1 MPAFTLIELLVV
13 IAMIVMLASLL
24 VAALSESKENV
35 KSLVCKNNERQIGLS
50 YRAILSDVPNED
62 LCDGSVGNWLAS
74 EMGRRE
80 LAWICPAAPRVR
92 DWARFSFGT
101 INTAWVAGV
110 SPRAGSYGGE
120 SSASRRP
127 GLGPGPERRQSVA
140 ADARRRIGWE
150 SG

>member
-1 MPAFTLIELLVV
+1 MKILQCENHRRARARGYVVKPHIPRSGQSMPAFTLIELLVV
-13 IAMIVMLASLL
+13 IAIIVILASLL

-101 INTAWVAGV
+101 I
-110 SPRAGSYGGE
+110 
-120 SSASRRP
+120 
-127 GLGPGPERRQSVA
+127 
-140 ADARRRIGWE
+140 
-150 SG
+150 